1 MISIKKHIP
10 NAITCMNLLSG
21 SVAVFYA
28 FMGNFT
34 VAFAAV
40 LIAGVFDFCDG
51 LAARALKAY
60 SPMGKE
66 LDSLADMV
74 SFGLAPGAVAFS
86 LLSQSIY
93 PEWVK
98 FAGFIIP
105 VFSALRLAKFNIDEN
120 QTKSFIGLPTP
131 SNAFF
136 WVGMAFAFP
145 DLMIDNPWLVLLL
158 VVVFSGLLV
167 AKIPMFSL
175 KFSNLQWSKNKTQYI
190 FLAGCIALL
199 IIFGLDAF
207 APIIV
212 WYLVVAVLLD
222 RLLK

>member
-1 MISIKKHIP
+1 
-10 NAITCMNLLSG
+10 
-21 SVAVFYA
+21 
-28 FMGNFT
+28 
-34 VAFAAV
+34 
-40 LIAGVFDFCDG
+40 
-51 LAARALKAY
+51 
-60 SPMGKE
+60 
-66 LDSLADMV
+66 
-74 SFGLAPGAVAFS
+74 
-86 LLSQSIY
+86 
-93 PEWVK
+93 
-98 FAGFIIP
+98 
-105 VFSALRLAKFNIDEN
+105 
-120 QTKSFIGLPTP
+120 
-131 SNAFF
+131 
-136 WVGMAFAFP
+136 MAFAFP